1 MTVTA
6 AGKRRIASL
15 NDERSSSVAASRD
28 MFLLRS
34 RRPASWS
41 DYFSYNICKRNCLS
55 IKSSERNLLVKRTAF
70 RLSVDAQLLRL
81 VGAQDLVQT
90 FEFISVS
97 AEPGRRPDGRA
108 VLAAHL
114 ALRRHT
120 PDLPGDGSALEKN
133 PSAPKPPFHDHNP
146 PDFA

>member
-6 AGKRRIASL
+6 AGNRRIASL

-70 RLSVDAQLLRL
+70 RLSVGAQLLRL
-81 VGAQDLVQT
+81 FGAQDPVQT
-90 FEFISVS
+90 FEFISVP
-97 AEPGRRPDGRA
+97 AEPGRCPDGGA
-108 VLAAHL
+108 VFAAHR
-114 ALRRHT
+114 ALRR
-120 PDLPGDGSALEKN
+120 PAADVPGDGCALGKRRSAAKG
-133 PSAPKPPFHDHNP
+133 PPP
-146 PDFA
+146 R

>member
-34 RRPASWS
+34 RGPASWS

-70 RLSVDAQLLRL
+70 RLSVGAQLFLL
-81 VGAQDLVQT
+81 FGAQQPVQT
-90 FEFISVS
+90 FYFSFVS
-97 AEPGRRPDGRA
+97 ADPSLLLIGR
-108 VLAAHL
+108 VLFAAP
-114 ALRRHT
+114 A
-120 PDLPGDGSALEKN
+120 A
-133 PSAPKPPFHDHNP
+133 
-146 PDFA
+146 

>member
-6 AGKRRIASL
+6 AGNRRIASL

-70 RLSVDAQLLRL
+70 RLSVGAQLLRL
-81 VGAQDLVQT
+81 VGAQDPVQP
-90 FEFISVS
+90 FEFISVPS
-97 AEPGRRPDGRA
+97 EPCQRPDARGGICAHRA
-108 VLAAHL
+108 
-114 ALRRHT
+114 RRR
-120 PDLPGDGSALEKN
+120 DA
-133 PSAPKPPFHDHNP
+133 
-146 PDFA
+146 

>member
-70 RLSVDAQLLRL
+70 RLSVGAQLLRL
-81 VGAQDLVQT
+81 VGTPDLLMT
-90 FEFISVS
+90 FELSS
-97 AEPGRRPDGRA
+97 LSTTSGWCADGRA
-108 VLAAHL
+108 VLPAHS
-114 ALRRHT
+114 
-120 PDLPGDGSALEKN
+120 SA
-133 PSAPKPPFHDHNP
+133 
-146 PDFA
+146 

>member
-70 RLSVDAQLLRL
+70 RLSVGAQLLRL
-81 VGAQDLVQT
+81 VGAQDPVQT
-90 FEFISVS
+90 FEFISLP
-97 AEPGRRPDGRA
+97 AEPGRGSDWRA
-108 VLAAHL
+108 VPPAAL
-114 ALRRHT
+114 SRRPHC
-120 PDLPGDGSALEKN
+120 G
-133 PSAPKPPFHDHNP
+133 
-146 PDFA
+146 